1 MKYIYIIVLSSFF
14 FTACEKIVDIEIPS
28 DEPTL
33 VVEGEITNNLEPWS
47 VRLTL
52 SQPYLDQKEVDGISN
67 ASVFILGD
75 DGSSVE
81 LFHSDTGMF
90 VSAANEACIEG
101 VTYTLDVTYN
111 GEKFTASETLNNG
124 FPIDTIASYFLPDN
138 NGFIEAG
145 YYVFIQ
151 GRENEAEGD
160 NYLWKFYKN
169 DTLQDGFGSI
179 YENDEFGPI
188 SFLNQSL
195 DPADPLA
202 GLAQGIIPRPFPFR
216 VEPGDSVRIEQY
228 IISGRHYKFIVD
240 REAQLNRG
248 GTPFDPPPANPD
260 YNISNGGLGYFSV
273 SYKTERSLVISE

>member
-1 MKYIYIIVLSSFF
+1 MKNIYLIVFASLL
-14 FTACEKIVDIEIPS
+14 FTACERIIDIEIPS
-28 DEPTL
+28 DEPSL
-33 VVEGEITNNLEPWS
+33 VVEGEITSKLEPWS

-52 SQPYLDQKEVDGISN
+52 SQPYLDQKEVEGVS
-67 ASVFILGD
+67 AATVFINGD

-81 LFHSDTGMF
+81 LFHADTGMF
-90 VSAANEACIEG
+90 VSNNSAKCIEG
-101 VTYTLDVTYN
+101 VSYTLDVSYDGKTYTAT
-111 GEKFTASETLNNG
+111 EKLENG
-124 FPIDTIASYFLPDN
+124 FAIDTIASYFLPDN

-151 GRENEAEGD
+151 GKENEEAGD

-169 DTLQDGFGSI
+169 DTLQDDFGPI

-188 SFLNQSL
+188 SYLNQSL

-228 IISGRHYKFIVD
+228 IISSRHYKFIVD
-240 REAQLNRG
+240 REAQLNRS

-260 YNISNGGLGYFSV
+260 YNISNGGLGYFAV
-273 SYKTERSLVISE
+273 SHKAERELTIAE